1 MKKNDAND
9 EKSDAT
15 PDEPAVK
22 APSSKYNPGMEVIV
36 ENLPSRKSANDTE
49 EGFIA
54 DQTPVDE
61 ELEKNDENDG
71 HTLELEP
78 DSPSSNK
85 SVLVFE
91 AWKQYRQQ
99 SINL

>member
-1 MKKNDAND
+1 M
-9 EKSDAT
+9 
-15 PDEPAVK
+15 VQI
-22 APSSKYNPGMEVIV
+22 M
-36 ENLPSRKSANDTE
+36 E
-49 EGFIA
+49 EGVIA
-54 DQTPVDE
+54 DQTPE
-61 ELEKNDENDG
+61 NYENDG
-71 HTLELEP
+71 HTLELAP

>member
-1 MKKNDAND
+1 MKS
-9 EKSDAT
+9 EAT
-15 PDEPAVK
+15 PDDPVR
-22 APSSKYNPGMEVIV
+22 APSSKDNAEMEVIM
-36 ENLPSRKSANDTE
+36 ENLPSKKSANDTE
-49 EGFIA
+49 EGFMA
-54 DQTPVDE
+54 DQTPEDE
-61 ELEKNDENDG
+61 ELEINDENNG
-71 HTLELEP
+71 HTLEL

>member
-1 MKKNDAND
+1 MKKNDSKD
-9 EKSDAT
+9 ERSDAT
-15 PDEPAVK
+15 PDEPSVIT
-22 APSSKYNPGMEVIV
+22 PSSKDNPDMEVIV
-36 ENLPSRKSANDTE
+36 ENLPSRESANDTE

-54 DQTPVDE
+54 DQTPENE
-61 ELEKNDENDG
+61 ELEINDKNDG
-71 HTLELEP
+71 HTLKLEP
-78 DSPSSNK
+78 ESPSSNK